1 MRCFAGFTMT
11 AVSTMHLALEADG
24 EIHRVDPKS
33 LSTRQVR
40 LAQLESQAKSMI
52 GTKLSPDAKSVINDV
67 LLPTIE
73 GEIET
78 AISREFDTVQEHLT
92 ELVDALDA
100 KTKQAVTSKGVADTQ
115 DSQLDYCRSNEK
127 TALDQYESCE
137 TERASKIA
145 SDAQH
150 CQAKRDAAAHVC
162 AEKDAAA
169 DLTFTDLCAPKTC
182 NLANGDTCGMEEF
195 TKAVEGM
202 NAMVKQKQNDY
213 IAKIQLCNAA
223 DQEAADVCAAAEEFA
238 ASDSCKEQR
247 EQAHHQQTQCESEYG
262 QAKVAICS
270 FGTALQDKCVDLSE
284 VRSLIAKIKA
294 SDRTDSLSESDRQ
307 HEWQAVQ
314 RLSCLLKALR
324 DEGDLSQE
332 AAATCAASRPYPHTF
347 DYLDARIAELTT
359 AENFTC
365 DETSMTFSGY
375 WWSVGDTSSDFAQIA
390 SHPALSLQ
398 PGTPAFSICGGFTVN
413 PDELELVGSPAVVT
427 ENKKLAE
434 IHVSQDYEVSFVI
447 KPDGVGPNWRNV
459 IHFTVGENHGAE
471 GDRVPAVWFYSD
483 ATKLHIKSTRKSDVN
498 DGCDPEQHLPMH
510 QETTVTIRVAG
521 GEMNVLF
528 DGTNVCKNTN
538 YGDASV
544 VTKPVTVYAADP
556 WYPNVPDATVGNL
569 VYRRLP

>member
-359 AENFTC
+359 ATNFTC
-365 DETSMTFSGY
+365 DEKSMTFSGY
-375 WWSVGDTSSDFAQIA
+375 WWSTGDKSSDFSRAA
-390 SHPALSLQ
+390 SNHAVSVQ
-398 PGTPAFSICGGFTVN
+398 EGTVPFQICGGDASTSQQHACVFEVSSETPNWGANGAYYETAETHNGKPIYANSDDPTFVFQFGGDGFDLCQRTRVTGPSTCGGHIGRLGFKNDVLVPGSIFTW
-413 PDELELVGSPAVVT
+413 GTRTAAVVDCS
-427 ENKKLAE
+427 
-434 IHVSQDYEVSFVI
+434 SQE
-447 KPDGVGPNWRNV
+447 
-459 IHFTVGENHGAE
+459 A
-471 GDRVPAVWFYSD
+471 
-483 ATKLHIKSTRKSDVN
+483 
-498 DGCDPEQHLPMH
+498 
-510 QETTVTIRVAG
+510 
-521 GEMNVLF
+521 
-528 DGTNVCKNTN
+528 
-538 YGDASV
+538 
-544 VTKPVTVYAADP
+544 
-556 WYPNVPDATVGNL
+556 
-569 VYRRLP
+569 